1 MFICKKCGNSKF
13 EVKEIVILQ
22 GYGDIDTNETTTVN
36 FKKGKARLIYVLTC
50 TNCKAC
56 FSHSKQVNMNPS
68 NTDVGARDMSDV
80 LEDLSSYMED

>member
-1 MFICKKCGNSKF
+1 MFVCKKCGNSKF

-36 FKKGKARLIYVLTC
+36 FKKGKARLIYILTC
-50 TNCKAC
+50 TNCKAR
-56 FSHSKQVNMNPS
+56 FSHSKQVNMNPT
-68 NTDVGARDMSDV
+68 NGVTKDISDV

>member
-1 MFICKKCGNSKF
+1 VFVCKKCGNSKF

-36 FKKGKARLIYVLTC
+36 FKKGKARLIYILTC
-50 TNCKAC
+50 TNCKAR
-56 FSHSKQVNMNPS
+56 FSHSKQVNMNPT
-68 NTDVGARDMSDV
+68 NGVTKDISDV